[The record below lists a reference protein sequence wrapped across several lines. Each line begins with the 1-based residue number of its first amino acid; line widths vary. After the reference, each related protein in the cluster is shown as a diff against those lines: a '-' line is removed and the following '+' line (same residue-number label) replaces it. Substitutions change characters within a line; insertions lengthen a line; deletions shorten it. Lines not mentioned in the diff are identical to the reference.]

1 VPVVAVAALPETND
15 TTTVGGA
22 VDLGSSAELMA
33 TLRAKGDAHR
43 QALRERDRQER
54 AATVAQQRAEV
65 RLVH

>member
-1 VPVVAVAALPETND
+1 VPETND
-15 TTTVGGA
+15 ATTSS

-33 TLRAKGDAHR
+33 TLRAKGEAHR

-65 RLVH
+65 CLYTDQC